1 MASSS
6 SLQRFHSYLGS
17 LQEEFDRRSND
28 TLSPRRFA
36 ICLDNLKGEFE
47 LLSLEVESLR
57 KERDEYKEKGMTF
70 MVTIMVLC
78 Y

>member
-1 MASSS
+1 MAPSSIPH
-6 SLQRFHSYLGS
+6 RFHSYLNC

-36 ICLDNLKGEFE
+36 ICLGNLKGEFE

-57 KERDEYKEKGMTF
+57 KERNEYKEKGMTF